1 MVDIGEK
8 RLIGI
13 TFWCYLNFLRNAAP
27 VMAVAMIE
35 IIFAVIEGN
44 LKPSGACSIYANAIK
59 VQNIAGINVIMYSF
73 SFLIR

>member
-27 VMAVAMIE
+27 VIAVAMIE
-35 IIFAVIEGN
+35 IIFTVIEGN

-59 VQNIAGINVIMYSF
+59 VQNIAGINVTMYSF